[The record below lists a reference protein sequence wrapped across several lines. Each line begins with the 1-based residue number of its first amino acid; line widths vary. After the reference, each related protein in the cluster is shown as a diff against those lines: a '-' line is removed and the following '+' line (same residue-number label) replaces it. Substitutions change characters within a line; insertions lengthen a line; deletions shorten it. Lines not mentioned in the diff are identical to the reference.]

1 MKKIIIIF
9 VGLLISASCSNYLDI
24 NKDPNSYG
32 SEDISAENMIRGAML
47 GNQFWQTSS
56 AARVSMI
63 WMNQGTGSANQ
74 YTSINNWNAV
84 TASEFDNS
92 WGNSYRNSLYHSKL
106 AYEKA
111 IEEGK
116 YNLAAV
122 AQIIHAHALG
132 SVISLWGDVPYSE
145 AFNDEMYP
153 NPKFDSQVDL
163 YVEVQNIL
171 DNAINILESD
181 YSDSILNDIY
191 YNGVKSEWLKL
202 AHALKA
208 RYFLHVKDYQNA
220 LVQAQQSFTS
230 ISDDYVA
237 QFSTQD
243 GTNNPFAAF
252 EQVRQGYLTA
262 DDAYAWHLLKY
273 SNSNPDPRYRGNS
286 KTNEFLRFNYIYTSS
301 QNLNKGGIGKFGEAN
316 QLPLVT
322 YGEMLLIIA
331 ESKARLE
338 GLSEGVNAYNDYRAL
353 LKQGYTIGV
362 NNDCLGNPSA
372 CAGKYDFYLDE
383 DFESGGIEN
392 EDGVEP
398 VHALLREI
406 YEERYVIFIG
416 NFESFTDFRRT
427 NNIAEIQLK
436 EGISGTP
443 QRFIYAQSE
452 INGNTNVPS
461 PLPDVTE
468 KTPVHQ

>member
-1 MKKIIIIF
+1 MKKLIIIF
-9 VGLLISASCSNYLDI
+9 IGLFIFTSCSNYLDV
-24 NKDPNSYG
+24 NEDPNNYRP
-32 SEDISAENMIRGAML
+32 EDISAENMIRGAML
-47 GNQFWQTSS
+47 GNQFWHTSS
-56 AARVSMI
+56 GARISMI
-63 WMNQGTGSANQ
+63 WMNQATGSANQ
-74 YTSINNWNAV
+74 YASINNWNTV

-106 AYEKA
+106 TYEKA
-111 IEEGK
+111 LEEGK

-122 AQIIHAHALG
+122 ALIIHSHALG
-132 SVISLWGDVPYSE
+132 SVISLWGNVPYSE
-145 AFNDEMYP
+145 AFNDELYP
-153 NPKFDSQVDL
+153 NPNFDSQADL

-171 DNAINILESD
+171 DEAINILESD
-181 YSDSILNDIY
+181 HNDSILNDIY
-191 YNGVKSEWLKL
+191 YGGSKTKWLKL

-208 RYFLHVKDYQNA
+208 RYYLHVEDYQNA
-220 LVQAQQSFTS
+220 LIQAEQSFTS
-230 ISDDYVA
+230 ISEDYVA
-237 QFSTQD
+237 QFDTQD

-252 EQVRQGYLTA
+252 EQARQGYLTA
-262 DDAYAWHLLKY
+262 EEAYGWYLLKH
-273 SNSNPDPRYRGNS
+273 SNSNPDPRYRGHS

-301 QNLNKGGIGKFGEAN
+301 QNINKGGIGKFGEAN

-338 GLSEGVNAYNDYRAL
+338 GLSEGVDALNDYRAL

-362 NNDCLGNPSA
+362 NNDCLGNPSN
-372 CAGKYDFYLDE
+372 CNSRYDFFLDE
-383 DFESGGIEN
+383 DFENGGIEN

-427 NNIAEIQLK
+427 DNIAEIQLK

-452 INGNTNVPS
+452 INGNTSVPS
-461 PLPDVTE
+461 PIPDVTE